1 MIHQFWRR
9 FCLDAN
15 EVNWQARK
23 RAEKKRDRSRVDPI
37 QILCGSTVSYM
48 SNTGSHTQLHS
59 VVHTLPGTCQALSG
73 SLTYT
78 LWYMPYTQ
86 WYIYQG
92 NIGLVIKSKVF
103 VLAILIADICHFHFS
118 KKLHFDFFCP
128 QLPPNFLPSYIEQQR
143 LTIPQWKWKWSKV
156 TCVFNAI
163 SPSKQRK
170 ASKCTCFS
178 IKERSLIIALSA
190 PSQPSELII

>member
-1 MIHQFWRR
+1 MKSIGRQGKELRR
-9 FCLDAN
+9 N
-15 EVNWQARK
+15 EI
-23 RAEKKRDRSRVDPI
+23 DRGWIRYRYCVV
-37 QILCGSTVSYM
+37 QLCVSYM
-48 SNTGSHTQLHS
+48 SNTGSHTQL
-59 VVHTLPGTCQALSG
+59 HTLPGTCQALSG

-143 LTIPQWKWKWSKV
+143 LTIPQWKWSKV
-156 TCVFNAI
+156 THVFNAI

-170 ASKCTCFS
+170 TSKCTCFS
-178 IKERSLIIALSA
+178 IKERSPIVATSA
-190 PSQPSELII
+190 ATQASMLQS